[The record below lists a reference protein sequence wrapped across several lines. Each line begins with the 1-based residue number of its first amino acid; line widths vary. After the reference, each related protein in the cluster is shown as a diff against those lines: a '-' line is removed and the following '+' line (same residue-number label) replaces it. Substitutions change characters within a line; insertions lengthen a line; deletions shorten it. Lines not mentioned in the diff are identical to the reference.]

1 VLLKV
6 VVQAIPTYTMSVFQ
20 LHKTLC
26 KDINSMMAKFW
37 WGHKEKENKIAWMSW
52 KKMGRSK
59 ESGGLGYQD
68 LESFNMALLAKQGW
82 RIIKF
87 PESLVA
93 KFFKE
98 KYFPNGT
105 FMKSP
110 LRKKHSYA

>member
-1 VLLKV
+1 
-6 VVQAIPTYTMSVFQ
+6 
-20 LHKTLC
+20 
-26 KDINSMMAKFW
+26 
-37 WGHKEKENKIAWMSW
+37 
-52 KKMGRSK
+52 
-59 ESGGLGYQD
+59 LGYQD